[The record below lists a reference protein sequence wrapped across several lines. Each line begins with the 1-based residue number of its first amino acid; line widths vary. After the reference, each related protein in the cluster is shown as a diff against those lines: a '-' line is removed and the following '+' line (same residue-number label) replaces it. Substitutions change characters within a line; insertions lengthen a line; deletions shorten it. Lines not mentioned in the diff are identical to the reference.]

1 MTNSHAGLSSWGH
14 TVIVLMGITVL
25 SACTADSQTKQAEI
39 KAEPAIIAVTT
50 PGVTVAK
57 GAKFAW
63 HPAAIHLYRDER
75 IDSASIQ
82 YLIEQNIR
90 VNLRDRGYLFVDN
103 ESAAGYTIAYTAALE
118 SALDDDTILRRFGLV
133 PGKMGIDDNPL
144 FEKGT
149 LLIYAF
155 AASGE
160 VIWRSAVQT
169 AVDLS
174 IENEERKKRIEPII
188 RDMFSSFPAAN

>member
-1 MTNSHAGLSSWGH
+1 MTNSNAVLRNFGH
-14 TVIVLMGITVL
+14 TVILLMGITVL
-25 SACTADSQTKQAEI
+25 SACTADGQSKQAQTT
-39 KAEPAIIAVTT
+39 AEPAIIAVTT

-63 HPAAIHLYRDER
+63 HPGAIHLYRDER

-90 VNLRDRGYLFVDN
+90 VNLRDRGYLFVVD
-103 ESAAGYTIAYTAALE
+103 ESAANYTIAYTAALE

-133 PGKMGIDDNPL
+133 PGKMNIDDNPSY
-144 FEKGT
+144 EKGT

-155 AASGE
+155 DSSGG
-160 VIWRSAVQT
+160 VIWRSAVQA

-174 IENEERKKRIEPII
+174 LESEERKKRIEPII
-188 RDMFSSFPAAN
+188 RDMFSSFPDSN